1 VAYGSAL
8 ITGASSGIGTAFA
21 KMLPPATDLLLT
33 GTSEDR
39 LRRVAAPLASPTRHV
54 DWLAADLATAAG
66 RAAVIERARSER
78 IDLFICNAGMGQA
91 GKFLETTL
99 AAQRQMLAVN
109 VLAVVELLHG
119 LVPDMLARA
128 RQRRQRAGVVVV
140 SSMAAF
146 GTAPGFASYGASK
159 ALELRLAQSL
169 AAELEEEPI
178 DVLALC
184 PTYTDTAFFARA
196 GLATPSRA
204 MPAEAVAREAL
215 DALGRR
221 TMHLCSLHR
230 YPQAIRQFAAF
241 NPALAAWRWP
251 AQIAARLGLGAVWH
265 HTAPRA
271 ATKLR

>member
-1 VAYGSAL
+1 MAYGSAL
-8 ITGASSGIGTAFA
+8 ITGASSGIGAAFA
-21 KMLPPATDLLLT
+21 KMLPTTTHLLLT

-39 LRRVAAPLASPTRHV
+39 LRRVAAPLASSTRQV

-66 RAAVIERARSER
+66 RAAVVERARSES

-99 AAQRQMLAVN
+99 AAQREMLAVN
-109 VLAVVELLHG
+109 VLAVVELLHD

-128 RQRRQRAGVVVV
+128 RQRRHRAGIIVV

-146 GTAPGFASYGASK
+146 GTAPGFACYGASK
-159 ALELRLAQSL
+159 ALELRLTQSL
-169 AAELEEEPI
+169 AAELREEPV

-196 GLATPSRA
+196 GLPTPSRA

-215 DALGRR
+215 EALGRR
-221 TMHLCSLHR
+221 AVHLCSLHR
-230 YPQAIRQFAAF
+230 YPQAVRRFAAF

-251 AQIAARLGLGAVWH
+251 AQLAARLRLNAAWH
-265 HTAPRA
+265 HAAPRT